1 MTERDDT
8 SSLELKELQEDKV
21 RDEARAAREADQPA
35 EARTHARRADKAA
48 YLADKLAEA
57 DAADREGGTSE
68 D

>member
-21 RDEARAAREADQPA
+21 RDEDHAAREADQPA
-35 EARTHARRADKAA
+35 EARTHARRADKAS

-57 DAADREGGTSE
+57 DEADREAGT
-68 D
+68 DG

>member
-68 D
+68 E

>member
-1 MTERDDT
+1 MSRRDDT

-57 DAADREGGTSE
+57 DAADREGGTSAE
-68 D
+68 